1 MAEQVKKGSLSF
13 SIAVQQSASTG
24 LKHYGGLIEEEFK
37 RELRGQNGMKVYRE
51 MVDNS
56 AKIAAALFMIEQS
69 IRKVEWRVEPW
80 SKDVKDIEIAT
91 FFESCLDD
99 MEHTWP
105 EVVIAALTML
115 PYGFAPMEK
124 VFKVRRGDSDDPT
137 QASLY
142 DDGKVGL
149 RKLMLM
155 AQDSISKWD
164 IDDDTG
170 KLMGVYQEAPPRYEE
185 VFLPIEKVAL
195 FRTKTDRDNPEGRSI
210 LRSAYFDY
218 YFAKKLTELAAIGA
232 ERNITGLPVIY
243 MPYQNM
249 LSTATSAETAVFTA
263 MKNLVERV
271 RNDEQAGIVMPMAY
285 DKETKQ
291 PLFKLELLASPGGS
305 KAMETRLLIQHHDR
319 NMLMVMIADFITI
332 GHEGLGSMALHGSKF
347 SAFQMAVQGW
357 LDAVAGVVNRQVFP
371 DLARLNGYSTTQMPE
386 LKHGD
391 VREQD
396 LEMVAKIIDT
406 LTAGGV
412 DVFPDEVLTR
422 HIFGLA
428 NLPTDGREEMAEK
441 DELDTREKLE
451 DEPEPPGP
459 PPPPPGTP
467 PVPPPPGEEEDEE
480 D

>member
-1 MAEQVKKGSLSF
+1 MAEEIKKGALTF
-13 SIAVQQSASTG
+13 GTAVTQSASTG

-37 RELRGQNGMKVYRE
+37 RELRGQNGMKIYRE

-69 IRKVEWRVEPW
+69 IRKVQWRVEPW
-80 SKDVKDIEIAT
+80 SKEADDIETAA
-91 FFESCLDD
+91 FFDTILDD
-99 MEHTWP
+99 MEQTWS
-105 EVVIAALTML
+105 EVVIAALSML

-124 VFKVRRGDSDDPT
+124 VFKMRGGDVDDPT
-137 QASLY
+137 KRSRY
-142 DDGKVGL
+142 TDNKVGI

-155 AQDSISKWD
+155 AQDSIVRWD
-164 IDDDTG
+164 IDDDDG
-170 KLMGVYQEAPPRYEE
+170 DLRGVFQEAPPKYQEIY
-185 VFLPIEKVAL
+185 LPIEKVAH
-195 FRTKTDRDNPEGRSI
+195 FRTTTARDNPEGRSI

-218 YFAKKLTELAAIGA
+218 YFAKRLTELAAIAA
-232 ERNITGLPVIY
+232 ERNITGLPVVY

-249 LSTATSAETAVFTA
+249 LSTASAEETAVYTA
-263 MKNLVERV
+263 MKNLVERA
-271 RNDEQAGIVMPMAY
+271 RNDEQAGFVMPMAF
-285 DKETKQ
+285 DRETKQ

-357 LDAVAGVVNRQVFP
+357 LDVIADVVNRQVFP
-371 DLARLNGYSTTQMPE
+371 DLARLNGYPTDKLPE

-406 LTAGGV
+406 LSGAGV
-412 DVFPDEVLTR
+412 DVFPDEPLVR
-422 HIFGLA
+422 HLLGLA
-428 NLPTDGREEMAEK
+428 NLPTEGRDEMAER

-451 DEPEPPGP
+451 EEPEPPGL
-459 PPPPPGTP
+459 P
-467 PVPPPPGEEEDEE
+467 PVPGLPPAPPPAGEEEDEE